1 MTFEEYLISKKIDR
15 NLFKNSDS
23 DLFHSWENMFNQI
36 HPLSFTEQNKF
47 IVNKIRRKYPIKED
61 PST

>member
-1 MTFEEYLISKKIDR
+1 MTFDEYLISKKIDR

-23 DLFHSWENMFNQI
+23 DLFHSWESEFNQI

-47 IVNKIRRKYPIKED
+47 IVNKIRRKCRIKVD
-61 PST
+61 

>member
-1 MTFEEYLISKKIDR
+1 MTFEEYLISKKINR

-23 DLFHSWENMFNQI
+23 DLFYFWENTFNQL

-47 IVNKIRRKYPIKED
+47 IVNKIRRKYPIIED
-61 PST
+61 